1 MRRDGRFS
9 SSARRGEDFLDFK
22 DSSVCD
28 GIFRGEGKEEVE
40 RRGSEGIDEAKDLGE
55 KDV

>member
-1 MRRDGRFS
+1 
-9 SSARRGEDFLDFK
+9 LDLSG
-22 DSSVCD
+22 SSVCE
-28 GIFRGEGKEEVE
+28 GIFRREGEEEVE

>member
-1 MRRDGRFS
+1 MG
-9 SSARRGEDFLDFK
+9 
-22 DSSVCD
+22 SSVCE
-28 GIFRGEGKEEVE
+28 GIFRREGEEEVE